1 MRWMYVAAIL
11 LLQLAHARLI
21 VDWPQKRS
29 LDEKKAMAI
38 AFVED
43 QLQQHAVPG
52 FALSIVYQNETVLTR
67 GFGTKQ
73 YGNDSNVVTEN
84 TQFQIGSFTK
94 TFIALGIAKLVDEGR
109 LSWDD
114 PVKLRLPWFELVDK
128 YAEKYTTLGDLAAMN
143 SVFGAYEGDI
153 ALNLAL
159 YLDEQTLVRTLRSF
173 QTTRHLRPG
182 YAYANLNFVILGQVI
197 AHQTNTTWAQYLDET
212 LFKPLGMVNTYASV
226 PDVPSNGDLSFG
238 HVICNG
244 KVAGPYHLRSSPEI
258 ALGYKNG
265 RDASGSIISTAAD
278 LAIFSKFLLLKDDGI
293 FRSPTTIGAM
303 ITGHTIAPMAASKA
317 KVLGYAYAP
326 DGSAM
331 TAGYGFDV
339 TSAVM
344 FGHHYFDKGG
354 DMIAFKTRN
363 GFLPKEQLGI
373 VLLAN
378 AEAQD
383 GPFEDAVLSDR
394 MRTYLAGIFLDI
406 PERTLVTGLE
416 EATAA
421 ANALRPPSPCNAR
434 VFGGASWAELSDPI
448 PVAAQNALIGSY
460 AATISTEYYGNLTIS
475 RGQNS
480 ALQLQ
485 YGAYSAPVYFARN
498 SATTLLW
505 ALDAMST
512 GGLSFPVDGLNTST
526 PTLFV
531 DDGLVFTKLSYS

>member
-1 MRWMYVAAIL
+1 MYVAVIL

-21 VDWPQKRS
+21 VDWPPKRS

-143 SVFGAYEGDI
+143 SVFGAYEGDNGWSFGV
-153 ALNLAL
+153 LP
-159 YLDEQTLVRTLRSF
+159 DERSLVRALRSF
-173 QTTRHLRPG
+173 KTTRRLRPG
-182 YAYANLNFVILGQVI
+182 YAYANMNFEILGQVLEY
-197 AHQTNTTWAQYLDET
+197 QTNTTWAKYLDAT
-212 LFKPLGMVNTYASV
+212 FFQPLGMVNTNGAV
-226 PDVPSNGDLSFG
+226 PDVSANGDLSFG

-244 KVAGPYHLRSSPEI
+244 KVAGPYDLRSSPEI

-265 RDASGSIISTAAD
+265 HLAAGSMLSTAAD
-278 LAIFSKFLLLKDDGI
+278 LAIFSKFLLSKGAGI
-293 FRSPTTIGAM
+293 FRSPKTIEAM
-303 ITGHTIAPMAASKA
+303 ITGHNFQAMFAPLA
-317 KVLGYAYAP
+317 KLVGLSYNP
-326 DGSAM
+326 DGGAM
-331 TAGYGFDV
+331 TAGYGFDIIGN
-339 TSAVM
+339 VM
-344 FGHHYFDKGG
+344 FGRHYFEKGG
-354 DMIAFKTRN
+354 DTIAFKTRN

-378 AEAQD
+378 AEAHG
-383 GPFEDAVLSDR
+383 GPFEDVVLSDR

-434 VFGGASWAELSDPI
+434 VFGGASWAELTDPI
-448 PVAAQNALIGSY
+448 PVVTEHALIGTYVAS
-460 AATISTEYYGNLTIS
+460 ISTEYFGNLTIA
-475 RGQNS
+475 RGDNGS
-480 ALQLQ
+480 LQLQ
-485 YGAYSAPVYFARN
+485 YGVYTAPISFARN
-498 SATTLLW
+498 STTMLFW
-505 ALDAMST
+505 ALEAMST
-512 GGLSFPVDGLNTST
+512 GGLPFPVDGLNTST
-526 PTLFV
+526 PTILV
-531 DDGLVFTKLSYS
+531 DVPFTKV